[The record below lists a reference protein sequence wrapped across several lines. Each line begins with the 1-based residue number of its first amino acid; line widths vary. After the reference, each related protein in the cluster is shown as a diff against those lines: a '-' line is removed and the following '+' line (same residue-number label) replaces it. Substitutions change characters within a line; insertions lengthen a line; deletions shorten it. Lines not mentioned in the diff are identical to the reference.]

1 MKVALSTI
9 LTALFISL
17 TSCEKPKPET
27 AAEATAPAVAIDSW
41 FTNTAPANPSAIQ
54 LVRQSAKP
62 GDTITLTGKIIGR
75 EKPFVDDRAAFILGD
90 ATVLTPCNEIPGDAC
105 TTPWDVCCES
115 AEDKLANTATIQLV
129 DEKGRVLKQGL
140 KGVQGLTELSELTLV
155 GTVAPSSSPEALIVN
170 ATAIHITR

>member
-1 MKVALSTI
+1 MMKTALSI
-9 LTALFISL
+9 LISALALS
-17 TSCEKPKPET
+17 SCGKPKTGATTE
-27 AAEATAPAVAIDSW
+27 AATPAVSTDPWFTATAPS
-41 FTNTAPANPSAIQ
+41 NPSPIH
-54 LVRQSAKP
+54 LLRQSAKP
-62 GDTITLTGKIIGR
+62 GDIITLTGKILGR

-90 ATVLTPCNEIPGDAC
+90 PTALKPCNEIPGDAC

-140 KGVQGLTELSELTLV
+140 KGVQGLKELSEVTLV

-170 ATAIHITR
+170 ATSIHIAR